1 MPKEDR
7 PIDGLAAVGATREEL
22 EWGLEGAYGP
32 SLRRPPSTAAALPP
46 IQEAAMELIL
56 QPEEA
61 QLLRQVL
68 TQHTSD
74 LKMEIGKTENYAWRQ
89 AQKHDVEVLR
99 AIVGR
104 LDQAVDDEEA
114 PEPVERVAEQTL
126 QP

>member
-1 MPKEDR
+1 
-7 PIDGLAAVGATREEL
+7 
-22 EWGLEGAYGP
+22 
-32 SLRRPPSTAAALPP
+32 
-46 IQEAAMELIL
+46 MELIL